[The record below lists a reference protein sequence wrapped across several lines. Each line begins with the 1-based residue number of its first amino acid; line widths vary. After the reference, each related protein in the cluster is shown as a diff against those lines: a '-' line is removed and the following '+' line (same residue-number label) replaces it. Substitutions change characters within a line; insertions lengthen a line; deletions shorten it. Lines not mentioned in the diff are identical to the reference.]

1 MTMDADELATLTADP
16 IQVLGMSFYFDSL
29 TKARGREQGINV
41 YEFYGLGRAGTLGDV
56 DASTVFEVFNFF
68 DPSLIEF
75 LWTNAK
81 TKADPV
87 ATAAEHLQA
96 AYDFA
101 DHTFGSVDLGVLAN
115 FAEAARR
122 VIDAQPAGVYP
133 LVDGYRQY
141 PAPSDPVHGAYLG
154 TILLRELRGGVH
166 IHAVN
171 EVGLDAVA
179 ACYLHGP
186 EIFALHGYK
195 DENAPEVTEE
205 LKDKKLRAEELT
217 NAAVASAFAVMS
229 DAQRESLAEGSIA
242 MFNALSDP
250 VPVAG

>member
-1 MTMDADELATLTADP
+1 MNANDLASLTADP
-16 IQVLGMSFYFDSL
+16 IQVLGMSFYFDPL
-29 TKARGREQGINV
+29 TKAKGKELGINV

-56 DASTVFEVFNFF
+56 DASTVFDVFRFF

-75 LWTNAK
+75 FWTNAK
-81 TKADPV
+81 AKADPV
-87 ATAAEHLQA
+87 AVAADRE
-96 AYDFA
+96 
-101 DHTFGSVDLGVLAN
+101 VLAH
-115 FAEAARR
+115 FAEAARG
-122 VIDAQPAGVYP
+122 VIDAQPVGVCP

-171 EVGLDAVA
+171 EVGLNAIE
-179 ACYLHGP
+179 ACYIQGP
-186 EIFALHGYK
+186 DVFSLHGYK
-195 DENAPEVTEE
+195 EDDIPVVTEE
-205 LKDKKLRAEELT
+205 LKEKKRRAEELT
-217 NAAVASAFAVMS
+217 DAAIASAFAVLS
-229 DAQRESLAEGSIA
+229 DAQRESLATGTTA